1 MGRIRVALGDMQSVM
16 LRDILTQLTDLQ
28 ADMVFVGQLPSPVT
42 EATAQQKPDVLIC
55 EIPANDLP
63 AVCQHL
69 FSLVDE
75 PPVVVGLAREGR
87 DAAVCIA
94 NAGAAQLMSMIR
106 GAVLNAGEAGKAADR
121 VWPTALQPA
130 SFHEPYRTNAD
141 CLNDQ
146 LQILDLALLA
156 AVDAFESTVWHE
168 SAQRWQG
175 LAIAPDEVRALLQG
189 SGAAD
194 ARRPGSE
201 LERRRLRLQELATA
215 RIAATPDAPGS
226 PPFVRLIRRFGLDP
240 FEQFCVIA
248 GLALAVDRNK
258 YGKAFAFLQD
268 DVTRKQPSLDLLLRL
283 HPGLDDAT
291 RWDAARAFDASRP
304 LLRYRLLRVALR
316 EAGELAT
323 PFGRRVELDDR
334 IGRYLLGLED
344 LGPELEDFA
353 TVGGWDAG
361 SLRATHPRAL
371 EDRLVQLAGEV
382 QEERTGAPPSL
393 VVHVHGRDGSG
404 RRSLVAAICQR
415 LGLRILRVDAARLV
429 GLPTATL
436 DDALVVLGR
445 EALLVPT
452 AVCIEQLDALLDD
465 DTASAQA
472 FKPLARAL
480 RNFGPI
486 TFLIGHRAWSPEGL
500 LGDGTFQ
507 SVALDLPEAAEAR
520 RIWAREL
527 AVVRLAPELG
537 GADGAAAVLAGRFRL
552 SPGQIHDAVATARTR
567 SLWDNA
573 EDAPLTLEELYGGAR
588 EQCGHR
594 LATLARHVTSE
605 FGWDDLIVPPKQRS
619 QLEELQAAIRNASG
633 VLEDWN
639 FQSRLPYGRGITAL
653 FSGPSGTGKT
663 MAAGILAHELGLD
676 LYTIDLSRVVSKYIG
691 ETEKNLDRIFREA
704 EDANAMLFFDEADA
718 LFGKRS
724 VIKDAHDRYANI
736 EIAYLL
742 QKMEERE
749 GVTILATNLRAN
761 LDDAFLRRIR
771 FSIEFTMPEYAQR
784 LDIWHGSLPKGIVL
798 AEDVDLPALASR
810 LNVSGGSIMNVCV
823 TAASLAYQPGGA
835 IAMRHFSVAAKR
847 ELEKLGYQYDESA
860 FATDAPVMASAARP
874 EAVG

>member
-1 MGRIRVALGDMQSVM
+1 MGRIRVALGDVQSMM
-16 LRDILTQLTDLQ
+16 LRDILTQITDQQ
-28 ADMVFVGQLPSPVT
+28 ADMVFVGQLRAPLMDAS
-42 EATAQQKPDVLIC
+42 AAQKPDVLIC

-63 AVCQHL
+63 AVCQEL
-69 FSLVDE
+69 FSSAE
-75 PPVVVGLAREGR
+75 PPVIVGLAREGR

-106 GAVLNAGEAGKAADR
+106 GAVLNAGEAGEARDR
-121 VWPTALQPA
+121 IWPTALRPA
-130 SFHEPYRTNAD
+130 AEPAPYRSNAD

-146 LQILDLALLA
+146 LQILDLALMA
-156 AVDAFESTVWHE
+156 AVDAFEATVWHE

-175 LAIAPDEVRALLQG
+175 LAISPDEVRALLQG
-189 SGAAD
+189 SGSMDAQRPAD
-194 ARRPGSE
+194 D
-201 LERRRLRLQELATA
+201 LERRRLRLQALAAA
-215 RIAATPDAPGS
+215 RIALTPDEPES

-258 YGKAFAFLQD
+258 YGKTYAFLQD

-283 HPGLDDAT
+283 HPGLDDTT
-291 RWDAARAFDASRP
+291 RWDAARAFDATRP
-304 LLRYRLLRVALR
+304 LMRLRLLRLALR

-334 IGRYLLGLED
+334 IGRFLLGLED
-344 LGPELEDFA
+344 LGPELEDFTA
-353 TVGGWDAG
+353 VGRWDAG
-361 SLRATHPRAL
+361 SLKAAHPRAL
-371 EDRLVQLAGEV
+371 EDRLIQLVGEV
-382 QEERTGAPPSL
+382 QGQRTGAPPNL
-393 VVHVHGRDGSG
+393 VVHVHGRDGTG
-404 RRSLVAAICQR
+404 RRSLVAAICGR
-415 LGLRILRVDAARLV
+415 LGLRILRVDAARLA

-436 DDALVVLGR
+436 DDALVLLAR
-445 EALLVPT
+445 EALLAPT
-452 AVCIEQLDALLDD
+452 AICIEQLDALLDD
-465 DTASAQA
+465 DASARA
-472 FKPLARAL
+472 FKPLAGAL
-480 RNFGPI
+480 KGLGPV

-500 LGDGTFQ
+500 LGDGVFQ
-507 SVALDLPEAAEAR
+507 SVALDLPDAAEAR

-527 AVVRLAPELG
+527 ALVGLAPELG
-537 GADGAAAVLAGRFRL
+537 GAEGAAAVLAGRFRL

-567 SLWDNA
+567 SLWDNS
-573 EDAPLTLEELYGGAR
+573 EGAPLTLEKLYAGAR

-594 LATLARHVTSE
+594 LATLARHVTSG
-605 FGWDDLIVPPKQRS
+605 FGWDDLILPPKQRS
-619 QLEELQAAIRNASG
+619 QLQELETSIRNASG
-633 VLEDWN
+633 VLEDWD

-742 QKMEERE
+742 QKMEERL
-749 GVTILATNLRAN
+749 GATILATNLIAN

-771 FSIEFTMPEYAQR
+771 FSIEFVLPEYAQR
-784 LDIWHGSLPKGIVL
+784 LAIWRSSLPKEILL
-798 AEDVDLPALASR
+798 AEDVDLPALATR

-835 IAMRHFSVAAKR
+835 IGMRHFSIAAKR
-847 ELEKLGYQYDESA
+847 ELQKLGYQYDEAA
-860 FATDAPVMASAARP
+860 FAADAPATAAAGR
-874 EAVG
+874 